1 MLWLPPHPLGGERA
15 HRPSVSVEIHLG
27 GSSVVERST
36 VGVSQGIAEFAAFV
50 DGTWRLLRRQTRGR
64 ITPREKRVLTP
75 CRLFYLAAI
84 FIVCDSFYQ
93 SEKLPLIPV
102 TFFP

>member
-1 MLWLPPHPLGGERA
+1 MGGERA
-15 HRPSVSVEIHLG
+15 RRPSVSVEIHLG

-36 VGVSQGIAEFAAFV
+36 VGVSQGIAEFAVIV
-50 DGTWRLLRRQTRGR
+50 DGTRRLLRRYTRAR
-64 ITPREKRVLTP
+64 ITPKKKTLLTP
-75 CRLFYLAAI
+75 CRSFFSRAV

-102 TFFP
+102 TCFP